1 MKAAAQAQRACLSVF
16 RRGGGSSARLAYSGI
31 PSGEPTTKKAAMN
44 YRHESRQVLKRARA
58 ALESNDDQN
67 LKYAALELRMGD
79 CQLIFA

>member
-1 MKAAAQAQRACLSVF
+1 
-16 RRGGGSSARLAYSGI
+16 
-31 PSGEPTTKKAAMN
+31 MN